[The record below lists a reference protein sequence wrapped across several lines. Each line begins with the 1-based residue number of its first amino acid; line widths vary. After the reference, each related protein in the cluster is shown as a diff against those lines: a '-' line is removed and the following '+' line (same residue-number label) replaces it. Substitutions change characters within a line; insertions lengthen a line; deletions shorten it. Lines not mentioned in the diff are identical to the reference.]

1 LIVERRFDLILN
13 KESGCLTLKG
23 RTAVKK
29 TYHTINKQGNANEKK
44 LTEFLSRSGQLLL
57 PMVDLIEQ
65 CQFACDELIDV
76 TGRAAIQ
83 AVLQMSAEQVAG
95 GPPQQGRRRS
105 GDVVFYGQ
113 QAGMVML
120 SDRKLRVQRPR
131 LREKGSGKGKEV
143 EIPAYAAMQ
152 NQPRLSARMLDILM
166 RGVSTRQYQAV
177 IPEMAETVGVS
188 KSSVSRQVIE
198 ASEAEVE
205 TLLKRRFDD
214 VKLIVLYIDGM
225 TFGDHVMIGAV
236 GVDMEGNKHVLAI
249 REGASENATVA
260 KELLED
266 LVERGVKPDQKRL
279 FVIDGS
285 KALRAAINAVFGSHQ
300 PVQRCRA
307 HKLRNVLDHLP
318 KDQKDQV
325 KSVMRAAWKMDAKA
339 GMARLKK
346 LAEWLERDYPSAAA
360 SLLEGLEECFTINRL
375 DIPPSLHRCLATTN
389 LIESPH
395 SGVRMRTRRVCRWRD
410 SAMVKRWMASAFL
423 ATEKNF
429 RKIMGYKDLWA
440 LQSILN
446 GSKSATRQAVA

>member
-1 LIVERRFDLILN
+1 M
-13 KESGCLTLKG
+13 
-23 RTAVKK
+23 KK
-29 TYHTINKQGNANEKK
+29 SYHTINKQGKTNEHK
-44 LTEFLSRSGQLLL
+44 LAEFLSRNGQFLL

-95 GPPQQGRRRS
+95 GPRQQGKRRN
-105 GDVVFYGQ
+105 GEVFFHGQ

-120 SDRKLRVQRPR
+120 SDRKLQVQRPR
-131 LREKGSGKGKEV
+131 LREKGPGRGKEV
-143 EIPAYAAMQ
+143 EIPAYAAMH
-152 NQPRLSARMLDILM
+152 NQPRLGARMLDIVM
-166 RGVSTRQYQAV
+166 RGVSTRQYKGV
-177 IPEMAETVGVS
+177 IPEMANTVGVS
-188 KSSVSRQVIE
+188 KSSVSRQIIE
-198 ASEAEVE
+198 ASEAEVDA
-205 TLLKRRFDD
+205 LLKRRFDD
-214 VKLIVLYIDGM
+214 VKLIILYIDGM
-225 TFGDHVMIGAV
+225 AFGDHVMIGAV
-236 GVDMEGNKHVLAI
+236 GVDVEGNKHVLAI
-249 REGASENATVA
+249 REGATENAAVA

-266 LVERGVKPDQKRL
+266 LVARGVNPDQKRL

-307 HKLRNVLDHLP
+307 HKLRNVVDHLP
-318 KDQKDQV
+318 KDQKEQV
-325 KSVMRAAWKMDAKA
+325 KSVMRAAWKMDAKG

-346 LAEWLERDYPSAAA
+346 LAEWLEREYPSAAA
-360 SLLEGLEECFTINRL
+360 SLMEGMEECFTINRL
-375 DIPPSLHRCLATTN
+375 DVPPSLHRCLATTN

-410 SAMVKRWMASAFL
+410 GAMVKRWMASAFL

-429 RKIMGYKDLWA
+429 RKMMGYRDLWA
-440 LQSILN
+440 LEAILN

>member
-1 LIVERRFDLILN
+1 
-13 KESGCLTLKG
+13 
-23 RTAVKK
+23 VKK
-29 TYHTINKQGNANEKK
+29 SYHTINKQGKANERK
-44 LTEFLSRSGQLLL
+44 LAEFLSKNGQLLL

-65 CQFACDELIDV
+65 CQWACDELIEV

-83 AVLQMSAEQVAG
+83 AVLQLSAEQAAG
-95 GPPQQGRRRS
+95 GPPQQGKRRN
-105 GDVVFYGQ
+105 GDVVFHGQ

-120 SDRKLRVQRPR
+120 SDRKLQVQRPR
-131 LREKGSGKGKEV
+131 LRDKSPGKGKEV
-143 EIPAYAAMQ
+143 EIPAYAAMH

-166 RGVSTRQYQAV
+166 RGVSSRQYKRV
-177 IPEMAETVGVS
+177 IPQMADTVGVS
-188 KSSVSRQVIE
+188 KSSVSRQMIE

-205 TLLKRRFDD
+205 ALLSRRFDD
-214 VKLIVLYIDGM
+214 VKLVILYIDGM
-225 TFGDHVMIGAV
+225 AFGDHIMIGAV
-236 GVDMEGNKHVLAI
+236 GVDIDGNKHVLAI
-249 REGASENATVA
+249 REGATENATVV

-266 LVERGVKPDQKRL
+266 LVARGVKPEQKRL

-285 KALRAAINAVFGSHQ
+285 KALRTAINAVFGSHQ

-307 HKLRNVLDHLP
+307 HKLRNVVDHLP

-325 KSVMRAAWKMDAKA
+325 KSVLRAAWKMEAKA
-339 GMARLKK
+339 GMVRLKK
-346 LAEWLERDYPSAAA
+346 LAEWLEREYPSAAA

-410 SAMVKRWMASAFL
+410 GGMVKRWMASAFL

-429 RKIMGYKDLWA
+429 RKMMGYRDLWA
-440 LQSILN
+440 LEAILN
-446 GSKSATRQAVA
+446 GLKSATRQAVA